1 MRNFLRNTV
10 WKLYNTVSEPV
21 AATRDAIAERLQGIH
36 ETASLLYNRM
46 MDNNANTRMIMANI
60 TLNIEMRKKVIDSF
74 KSEIYQGAGETVDCC
89 KTSTSPP
96 CLFTSLQ
103 KIQAYIKECE

>member
-1 MRNFLRNTV
+1 MV
-10 WKLYNTVSEPV
+10 
-21 AATRDAIAERLQGIH
+21 
-36 ETASLLYNRM
+36 
-46 MDNNANTRMIMANI
+46 NI
-60 TLNIEMRKKVIDSF
+60 TPNTEMRKKVIDSF

>member
-1 MRNFLRNTV
+1 MV
-10 WKLYNTVSEPV
+10 
-21 AATRDAIAERLQGIH
+21 
-36 ETASLLYNRM
+36 
-46 MDNNANTRMIMANI
+46 NI
-60 TLNIEMRKKVIDSF
+60 TPNTEMRKKVIDSF

-96 CLFTSLQ
+96 GMFTSLQ